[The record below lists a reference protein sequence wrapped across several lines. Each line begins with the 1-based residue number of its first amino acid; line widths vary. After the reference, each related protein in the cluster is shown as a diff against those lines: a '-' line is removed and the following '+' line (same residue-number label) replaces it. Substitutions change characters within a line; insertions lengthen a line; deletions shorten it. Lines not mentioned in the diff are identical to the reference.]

1 MRTVVSTLTVA
12 TALMAAVPASATTI
26 TFDTLPNG
34 TVVADNTLIGSQYA
48 SLGVVFS
55 AVLGTDTTVLPVATS
70 YSAGPAG
77 PNYSGNFLG
86 NAPNGAPFTTTPV
99 FQITPRYD
107 ILRLTFTGGAN
118 NISLSLNNFSLVGR
132 TTFNAYDANG
142 LLLQTFTTNAGN
154 GWDIRSLS
162 VNNVARLDLLNN
174 VFNGSPTFFGIDQL
188 NFTLNASAVPETATW
203 GMMIAGFGMMGAA
216 LRTRR
221 RSTKVTFA

>member
-12 TALMAAVPASATTI
+12 TALIAAAPASATTI

-55 AVLGTDTTVLPVATS
+55 AVLGTDTTVLPVATN

-86 NAPNGAPFTTTPV
+86 NAPTGAPFTTTPV

-188 NFTLNASAVPETATW
+188 NYTLNASAVPETATW

-221 RSTKVTFA
+221 HSTKVTFA